1 MLYTFKKVGHCV
13 TPHCLKGVEIFEK
26 LLKLEVGIP
35 FSVKMKRVNIAGL
48 SSVENGVSTA
58 SD

>member
-26 LLKLEVGIP
+26 SLKLEVGIP
-35 FSVKMKRVNIAGL
+35 FSVKMEGGNHYRVVIYRKG
-48 SSVENGVSTA
+48 GKHCF
-58 SD
+58 